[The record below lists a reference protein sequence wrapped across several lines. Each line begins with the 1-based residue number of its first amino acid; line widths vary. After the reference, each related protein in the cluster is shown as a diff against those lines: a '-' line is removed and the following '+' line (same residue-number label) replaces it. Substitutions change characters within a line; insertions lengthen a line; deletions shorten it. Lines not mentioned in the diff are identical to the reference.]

1 MVALALPRPLAR
13 QTLHNVIETPMF
25 HHVLRG
31 GLLFLFFALA
41 VLVHA
46 QGERVSDNAV
56 NAVAEKMYCP
66 VCENIPLDEC
76 QTQACVDWK
85 EEIRQQLSEGQTE
98 QAVIESFV
106 SRFGDQVVGIPQ
118 DPVLRGLT
126 LLMPLFAALLAIA
139 VGVFTFRRFGA
150 HQRLSLND
158 EIKEP
163 AALSDEDYRLRL
175 EKDLAARR

>member
-1 MVALALPRPLAR
+1 MLALALPRLLAR
-13 QTLHNVIETPMF
+13 QTLYYVIEALMF

-31 GLLFLFFALA
+31 GVLFLCFALA

-85 EEIRQQLSEGQTE
+85 EEIRQQLSEGQSE
-98 QAVIESFV
+98 QAVMKV
-106 SRFGDQVVGIPQ
+106 S
-118 DPVLRGLT
+118 
-126 LLMPLFAALLAIA
+126 
-139 VGVFTFRRFGA
+139 
-150 HQRLSLND
+150 
-158 EIKEP
+158 
-163 AALSDEDYRLRL
+163 
-175 EKDLAARR
+175 